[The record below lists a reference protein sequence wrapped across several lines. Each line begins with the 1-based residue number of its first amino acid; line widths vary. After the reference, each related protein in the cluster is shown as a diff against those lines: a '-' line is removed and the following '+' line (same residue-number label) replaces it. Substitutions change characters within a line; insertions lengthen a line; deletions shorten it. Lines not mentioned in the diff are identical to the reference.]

1 MCALTLGLDVQVPF
15 TATSK
20 HGMGWEEDEKVECT
34 LRLIKGLVAGCTRA
48 GIFLREDGPS
58 WGTVASTDAGTE
70 YIASTLALSN
80 PSHSWGI
87 SGSVG
92 RP

>member
-1 MCALTLGLDVQVPF
+1 VHACRDIF
-15 TATSK
+15 
-20 HGMGWEEDEKVECT
+20 
-34 LRLIKGLVAGCTRA
+34 AGGRA
-48 GIFLREDGPS
+48 EL
-58 WGTVASTDAGTE
+58 GTVASTDAGTE